1 MLINDIKMVEDGKLM
16 VRRVHKL
23 VWLNLVECPLHG
35 PRKAWVDIGVN
46 MSVAIGSRR
55 HFQNWERRLVA
66 WCPAAGD
73 D

>member
-35 PRKAWVDIGVN
+35 PRKAWVDIDVN

-55 HFQNWERRLVA
+55 HFPELGTSSGRLVSRRRR
-66 WCPAAGD
+66 
-73 D
+73 